1 MGFLGVALLSTTLLA
16 LTNGADFDD
25 IKKMT
30 ENPLAHG
37 FGNDINWV
45 E

>member
-1 MGFLGVALLSTTLLA
+1 MVSLGVVLLSATLVVLA
-16 LTNGADFDD
+16 NGADFND

-37 FGNDINWV
+37 FGEDIAWV
-45 E
+45 K

>member
-1 MGFLGVALLSTTLLA
+1 MASLGTIVLSVTLFVCVS
-16 LTNGADFDD
+16 GANFDD

-37 FGNDINWV
+37 FGEDINWV
-45 E
+45 K